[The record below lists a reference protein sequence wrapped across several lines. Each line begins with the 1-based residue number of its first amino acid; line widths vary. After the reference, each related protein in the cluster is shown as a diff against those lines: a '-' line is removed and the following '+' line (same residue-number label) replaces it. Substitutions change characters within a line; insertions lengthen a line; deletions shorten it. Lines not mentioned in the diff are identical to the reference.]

1 MEQFVINGSRPLS
14 GEVQLR
20 GAKNAATKMMLAT
33 LLTDEQCI
41 LENFPDLGDT
51 AITAEL
57 CEQIGSKIIKR
68 DKHTIV
74 IQTAEV
80 LNSRVKPLSR
90 KNRIPILALGPLL
103 HRAGVAE
110 VPVVGGDQIGP
121 RPVNFHIDAL
131 SQMGA
136 EIVVTDASFIAKSS
150 NGMFGK
156 DMTLPYPS
164 VGATE
169 NIILAGVLA
178 TGRTIIR
185 NAAKEPE
192 VLDLIKMLQKM
203 GAIIGIEAHRTIVID
218 GVSRLRGVT
227 HSVLPDRNEAVSFA
241 VMAYATGGDIFVRG
255 AVQDHL
261 LAFLNMARRAGGDYE
276 VREGGI
282 RFFSDAGQKFHPVAI
297 ETDTHPGFMTDWQQP
312 FAVLLLKSHGR
323 STIHETVYEDRF
335 GYTNDLKKMGACISV
350 TADCLGEAPC
360 RFQGNRYNHSCA
372 IQGPVRLR
380 GAEMEIHDIRAGMAH
395 LIAALSADGV
405 SRILGVEHLDRG
417 YEDINAKLKALGA
430 DIRRVAV

>member
-1 MEQFVINGSRPLS
+1 MEQFVITGGKPLS
-14 GEVQLR
+14 GEVQLK
-20 GAKNAATKMMLAT
+20 GAKNAATKMMIAT
-33 LLTDEQCI
+33 LLTDEPCT

-57 CEQIGSKIIKR
+57 CMQVGSKIVKQ
-68 DKHTIV
+68 DKHTFV
-74 IQTAEV
+74 IQTVEV
-80 LNSRVKPLSR
+80 SNPRVKPLSR
-90 KNRIPILALGPLL
+90 KNRIPILAIGPLM

-110 VPVVGGDQIGP
+110 VPVVGGDLIGP

-136 EIVVTDASFIAKSS
+136 EIVVTDTAFIAKSP
-150 NGMFGK
+150 NGMHGK
-156 DMTLPYPS
+156 DITLPYPS

-169 NIILAGVLA
+169 NIMLAGVLA
-178 TGRTIIR
+178 HGRTIIR

-227 HSVLPDRNEAVSFA
+227 HTVLPDRNEAVSFA
-241 VMAYATGGDIFVRG
+241 VMALVTGGDIFVRG

-261 LAFLNMARRAGGDYE
+261 LAFLNMVRRVGGDYE
-276 VREGGI
+276 VREDGI
-282 RFFSDAGQKFHPVAI
+282 RFFADTGREFQPVAI

-312 FAVLLLKSHGR
+312 FVVLLLKSHGL

-335 GYTNDLKKMGACISV
+335 GYTNDLKKMGARIMV

-372 IQGPVRLR
+372 IQGPVELQ

-395 LIAALSADGV
+395 LIAALSADGM
-405 SRILGVEHLDRG
+405 SRISGVEHLDRG
-417 YEDINAKLKALGA
+417 YENIDGRLKELGA
-430 DIRRVAV
+430 DIKRIAS

>member
-1 MEQFVINGSRPLS
+1 MEQFIITGGRQLS
-14 GEVQLR
+14 GEVQLN

-33 LLTDEQCI
+33 LLTDEPCR
-41 LENFPDLGDT
+41 LENFPALGDT

-57 CEQIGSKIIKR
+57 CEQIGSEIIR
-68 DKHTIV
+68 HDKHAVT
-74 IQTAEV
+74 IQTAHV
-80 LNSRVKPLSR
+80 SNSRVKPLSR
-90 KNRIPILALGPLL
+90 KNRIPILAIGPLL
-103 HRAGVAE
+103 HRTGVAE
-110 VPVVGGDQIGP
+110 VPVVGGDRIGP

-136 EIVVTDASFIAKSS
+136 EIITTDASFIATSPKGLS
-150 NGMFGK
+150 GQ
-156 DMTLPYPS
+156 DIILPYPS

-178 TGRTIIR
+178 RGRTIIR

-203 GAIIGIEAHRTIVID
+203 GSIIGIEAHRTIVID
-218 GVSRLRGVT
+218 GVSRLHGAT

-241 VMAYATGGDIFVRG
+241 AMAYATGGDIFVRD

-261 LAFLNMARRAGGDYE
+261 LAFLNMARRAGCDYE
-276 VREGGI
+276 VRDGGI
-282 RFFSDAGQKFHPVAI
+282 RFFADPMQTFNPVAI

-312 FAVLLLKSHGR
+312 FVVLLLKARGR

-335 GYTNDLKKMGACISV
+335 GYANDLRKMGADITV
-350 TADCLGEAPC
+350 TSECLGAAPC
-360 RFQGNRYNHSCA
+360 RFMENRYNHSCA

-380 GAEMEIHDIRAGMAH
+380 GADMEIRDIRAGMAH

-405 SRILGVEHLDRG
+405 SRISGIEHLDRG
-417 YEDINAKLKALGA
+417 YEDIDGRLKELGA
-430 DIRRVAV
+430 DICRT

>member
-1 MEQFVINGSRPLS
+1 MEQFVITGGKALS

-33 LLTDEQCI
+33 LLTDEQCV

-57 CEQIGSKIIKR
+57 CKQIGSNIVKH
-68 DKHTIV
+68 DKHTV
-74 IQTAEV
+74 AIQTAQV
-80 LNSRVKPLSR
+80 LNPRVKPLSR
-90 KNRIPILALGPLL
+90 KNRIPILAIGPLL

-110 VPVVGGDQIGP
+110 VPVVGGDRIGP

-136 EIVVTDASFIAKSS
+136 EIVVTDTSFIATSP

-156 DMTLPYPS
+156 DITLPYPS

-169 NIILAGVLA
+169 NIMLAGVLA
-178 TGRTIIR
+178 QGRTIIR
-185 NAAKEPE
+185 NGAKEPE

-218 GVSRLRGVT
+218 GVRRLRGVT
-227 HSVLPDRNEAVSFA
+227 HTILPDRNEAVSFA
-241 VMAYATGGDIFVRG
+241 AMAYATGGNIFVRG

-261 LAFLNMARRAGGDYE
+261 LAFLNMARRAGCDYE
-276 VREGGI
+276 VRENGI
-282 RFFSDAGQKFHPVAI
+282 RFFADAAQKFNPVAI

-312 FAVLLLKSHGR
+312 FAVLLLNARGT

-335 GYTNDLKKMGACISV
+335 GYAHDLKKMGADVRV
-350 TADCLGEAPC
+350 TADCLGNAPC
-360 RFQGNRYNHSCA
+360 RFRGNRYNHSCA
-372 IQGPVRLR
+372 IQGPVLLQ
-380 GAEMEIHDIRAGMAH
+380 GTEMEIQDIRAGMAH
-395 LIAALSADGV
+395 LIAALSAEGV
-405 SRILGVEHLDRG
+405 SRISGIEHLDRG
-417 YEDINAKLKALGA
+417 YEDIDSKLQALGA
-430 DIRRVAV
+430 GIRRVPV